1 MYIVETLS
9 ELKEL
14 RDFIEGKNSY
24 WFPMWVDFDLHPLN
38 TELSFIFIQ
47 CDGSD
52 YILPHKHVDT
62 LRIDLEGI
70 SDVLL
75 TKGDKWVFQTKKFLN
90 TLKIPNL
97 ELYDID
103 TAWFLKT
110 SQTID
115 YRTPFESLL
124 YSWKTKGYYDNL
136 IKSIPILKLGE
147 IIQTLI
153 PNYTDLDDSDYNFYW
168 YNSTYIP
175 LLSELEQNGVRVGR
189 EKFTDRW
196 SHASKHISSD
206 NKVYT
211 EYNPFTVTGRPSN
224 RYGGVNFSALNKS
237 DGSRECFVSDG
248 IFLQMDYDAYHP
260 RIIGKLI
267 GYPLPQTSV
276 HRWLSEQ
283 YGTSYEEGKGVTFQ
297 LLYGGIPTEF
307 LEIPYF
313 KGVDDYIKELW
324 VKVQRDGYLTTLKRR
339 IPLSWIDTPNPQK
352 VFNYLLQAVETELN
366 VDKLGKIIPLIRNT
380 DVKFVLYT
388 YDSFLLDYPL
398 DYPADVARRLKGVIE
413 GGGFPIK
420 ASWGTDY
427 SKV

>member
-1 MYIVETLS
+1 MYIVETVS

-14 RDFIEGKNSY
+14 KSFIDGKPSY
-24 WFPMWVDFDLHPLN
+24 WFPMWIDFELHPLN
-38 TELSFIFIQ
+38 TELSFIFIY
-47 CDGSD
+47 CDGRD
-52 YILPHKHVDT
+52 YILSHNHVDT
-62 LRIDLEGI
+62 LPIDLEGI
-70 SDVLL
+70 GEIIS
-75 TKGDKWVFQTKKFLN
+75 TKGYKWMFQTKKFLN

-110 SQTID
+110 AQTID
-115 YRTPFESLL
+115 YRTPFEGLL
-124 YSWKTKGYYDNL
+124 HSWKTKGYYDNL

-153 PNYTDLDDSDYNFYW
+153 PKYTDLDDSDYNFNW
-168 YNSTYIP
+168 YNSIYIP
-175 LLSELEQNGVRVGR
+175 LLSEIEGNGVRVDR
-189 EKFTDRW
+189 KKFTDRW
-196 SHASKHISSD
+196 PHASKHIST
-206 NKVYT
+206 NNVVYT

-276 HRWLSEQ
+276 HQWLSEQ

-313 KGVDDYIKELW
+313 KRVDEYIKELW
-324 VKVQRDGYLTTLKRR
+324 VKVQRNGYLTTLKRR

-366 VDKLGKIIPLIRNT
+366 VDKLGKITPLIRNT

-398 DYPADVARRLKGVIE
+398 ENPKEVITELKGLIE

-420 ASWGTDY
+420 ASWGVDY

>member
-62 LRIDLEGI
+62 LRIDLGGI

-124 YSWKTKGYYDNL
+124 L
-136 IKSIPILKLGE
+136 L
-147 IIQTLI
+147 
-153 PNYTDLDDSDYNFYW
+153 
-168 YNSTYIP
+168 
-175 LLSELEQNGVRVGR
+175 LLSL
-189 EKFTDRW
+189 
-196 SHASKHISSD
+196 
-206 NKVYT
+206 VY
-211 EYNPFTVTGRPSN
+211 
-224 RYGGVNFSALNKS
+224 
-237 DGSRECFVSDG
+237 D
-248 IFLQMDYDAYHP
+248 H
-260 RIIGKLI
+260 KLI
-267 GYPLPQTSV
+267 HPIQHPWQ
-276 HRWLSEQ
+276 R
-283 YGTSYEEGKGVTFQ
+283 GTNHHLV
-297 LLYGGIPTEF
+297 
-307 LEIPYF
+307 
-313 KGVDDYIKELW
+313 V
-324 VKVQRDGYLTTLKRR
+324 
-339 IPLSWIDTPNPQK
+339 
-352 VFNYLLQAVETELN
+352 
-366 VDKLGKIIPLIRNT
+366 
-380 DVKFVLYT
+380 
-388 YDSFLLDYPL
+388 
-398 DYPADVARRLKGVIE
+398 
-413 GGGFPIK
+413 
-420 ASWGTDY
+420 
-427 SKV
+427 

>member
-124 YSWKTKGYYDNL
+124 HSWKTKGYYDNL

-147 IIQTLI
+147 IIRTWMIVIIISIGTILHISPSFQNLNKMAFGSVEKNLQIDGLTLPNTFPPIIKFI
-153 PNYTDLDDSDYNFYW
+153 PNT
-168 YNSTYIP
+168 
-175 LLSELEQNGVRVGR
+175 
-189 EKFTDRW
+189 
-196 SHASKHISSD
+196 
-206 NKVYT
+206 
-211 EYNPFTVTGRPSN
+211 
-224 RYGGVNFSALNKS
+224 
-237 DGSRECFVSDG
+237 
-248 IFLQMDYDAYHP
+248 
-260 RIIGKLI
+260 
-267 GYPLPQTSV
+267 
-276 HRWLSEQ
+276 
-283 YGTSYEEGKGVTFQ
+283 
-297 LLYGGIPTEF
+297 
-307 LEIPYF
+307 
-313 KGVDDYIKELW
+313 
-324 VKVQRDGYLTTLKRR
+324 
-339 IPLSWIDTPNPQK
+339 
-352 VFNYLLQAVETELN
+352 
-366 VDKLGKIIPLIRNT
+366 IRS
-380 DVKFVLYT
+380 L
-388 YDSFLLDYPL
+388 
-398 DYPADVARRLKGVIE
+398 
-413 GGGFPIK
+413 
-420 ASWGTDY
+420 
-427 SKV
+427 